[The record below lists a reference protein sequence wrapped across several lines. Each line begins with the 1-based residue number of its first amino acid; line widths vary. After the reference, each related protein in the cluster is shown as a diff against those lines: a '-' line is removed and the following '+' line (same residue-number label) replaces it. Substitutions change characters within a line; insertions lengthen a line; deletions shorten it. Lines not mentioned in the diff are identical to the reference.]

1 MRSDTL
7 NASSGKYGGRVNDV
21 VFVKD
26 AAAVNIS
33 ADDSGK
39 IHVIPDLTADSTFT
53 LPTEEAGLSY
63 EFWYGGTA
71 ADSGKIHIMP
81 DLTADCT
88 ISFPTEA
95 VGLVFEFWY
104 GGTAADAQD
113 WTFDT
118 GSDTNYFVGGAH
130 HADTDGELSAV
141 VDSNGSS
148 NSSLGVLTPIAGTLV
163 KVVCNGTVWYI
174 NGQVVSATDASV
186 TFADQ

>member
-1 MRSDTL
+1 MRSDIL
-7 NASSGKYGGRVNDV
+7 NKNSNSYGGQNLGI
-21 VFVKD
+21 VKVAD
-26 AAAVNIS
+26 AATYTM
-33 ADDSGK
+33 
-39 IHVIPDLTADSTFT
+39 L
-53 LPTEEAGLSY
+53 
-63 EFWYGGTA
+63 A
-71 ADSGKIHIMP
+71 ADSGKIHIIP

-88 ISFPTEA
+88 LSFPAEK

-141 VDSNGSS
+141 VDSNNSS
-148 NSSLGVLTPIAGTLV
+148 NSKMGVLTPECGTFV
-163 KVVCNGTVWYI
+163 KFVCDGLLWYVNGNVI
-174 NGQVVSATDASV
+174 SATNTAI

>member
-1 MRSDTL
+1 MRSDIL
-7 NASSGKYGGRVNDV
+7 NKNSNSYGGQNLGI
-21 VFVKD
+21 VKVAD
-26 AAAVNIS
+26 AATYTM
-33 ADDSGK
+33 
-39 IHVIPDLTADSTFT
+39 L
-53 LPTEEAGLSY
+53 
-63 EFWYGGTA
+63 A

-141 VDSNGSS
+141 VDSN
-148 NSSLGVLTPIAGTLV
+148 
-163 KVVCNGTVWYI
+163 VV
-174 NGQVVSATDASV
+174 AP
-186 TFADQ
+186 